1 MAQIHILDS
10 ETIDKIAA
18 GEVVERPSSVVKE
31 LVENAIDAGAGAV
44 TVEVKGGGIEFIR
57 VTDNGCGMEGSQLR
71 RAFLRHATSK
81 IEDAEDLTRISSL
94 GFRGEALSSIAAV
107 AKVEVITKTA
117 DSMTGCR
124 IALEGAKETGF
135 EEVGAP
141 EGTTF
146 LVRNLFFNTPVRRK
160 FLKQPVTEGGYIV
173 DLMEHLALSRP
184 DISFKLIV
192 GGQMKFHTSGNGD
205 LKEVIYRIYGRDA
218 ANELVPVQV
227 QGTGVRVEGY
237 LGKPVQVRSN
247 RNFEIYFIN
256 GRFIRS
262 NVVSRAVEEG
272 YKEYLMQHKFPF
284 CVLHITMDAG
294 RVDVNVHPTKM
305 DVRFDDAIG
314 FSSFLMEAVR
324 EALRSREMIPQA
336 SLSTERELREAR
348 KEEKKAERSAP
359 GKQSAP
365 EPFEHRRGR
374 DFRVMEEARY
384 DAGRP
389 KAREFARNPVW
400 ERVKGSSAAG
410 AEGGTEPA
418 EFSQTKET
426 GMGAVT
432 PRESMETAS
441 PEEGKTA
448 AADSGNLAGANPTE
462 PAWAAAMAAT
472 GPMAERRLAP
482 MAETGLIAEKRPAA
496 MAETGP
502 IAERR
507 PAPMAA
513 TGPIA
518 ERRLAPMAAGAE
530 GGTEPAEFS
539 QTIETGMA
547 AVTATESIDTAP
559 LEEEELFFTETSEL
573 PEEPVEEEHPTENP
587 LSGSALTDAGTSA
600 FPSAAAAQPDEPFR
614 PSPAG
619 NAAPLPGYP
628 SADQPETYSGEQMNL
643 FEERI
648 LTLENR
654 SRFRI
659 IGQVFDTY
667 WLIEFEDKLM
677 MIDQHAAHEKVNYE
691 RLMKRYREKNV
702 LSQGLMPPVI
712 VSLSGQEEAVLKE
725 HLDTF
730 AALGFEIEAF
740 GGSEYAL
747 RSVPVDL
754 YGCDER
760 EMFLEALDSLLDGT
774 GFGSIRVIEE
784 KIASMSCKA
793 AVKGNNKISVP
804 EAETLIDE
812 LLTLD
817 NPYNCPHG
825 RPTIVTMTKAEMER
839 KFKRIVN

>member
-472 GPMAERRLAP
+472 GP
-482 MAETGLIAEKRPAA
+482 
-496 MAETGP
+496 
-502 IAERR
+502 
-507 PAPMAA
+507 
-513 TGPIA
+513 IA

-643 FEERI
+643 FEEKI

-654 SRFRI
+654 TRFRI